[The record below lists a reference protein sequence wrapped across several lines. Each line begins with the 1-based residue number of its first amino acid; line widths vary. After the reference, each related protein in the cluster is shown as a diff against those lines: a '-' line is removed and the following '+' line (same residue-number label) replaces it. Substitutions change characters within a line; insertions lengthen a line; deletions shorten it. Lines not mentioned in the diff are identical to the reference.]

1 VRLLLRKLA
10 SFLVRILIDV
20 EVEGEENFPTTGPYI
35 VIGNHVSALEPILMV
50 IYTPHQLEYL
60 GTGDIPIDPRMSFI
74 ANLYKF
80 IPIMRGQID
89 QFGLN
94 SALDVLN
101 QKGVLGIFPEGGIW
115 EKSLKEPKIGLSW
128 ISFKSK
134 APIVPIGFT
143 GMNGALKNALQ
154 LGRPKVVVKIG
165 NVLTSDLIFPDNL
178 PLKQTMQIGAD
189 KIMEKIS
196 DLLPSE
202 ELNDPMQNNQIDLNY
217 FFVLDDGVEEK
228 FEFVDQKFVSKL
240 IEHPVI
246 MDVFARNLKLP
257 VKALLKRDKTVDKN
271 DLIIGINSIIE
282 YLKTNPGFL
291 NYRFGIDTGLSMQN
305 GLIEFY
311 NYLSDHKNLHYK
323 IIIHPYMQIL
333 RN

>member
-1 VRLLLRKLA
+1 VRFLLRKLA

-35 VIGNHVSALEPILMV
+35 VVGNHVSALEPILMV

-311 NYLSDHKNLHYK
+311 NYLSDHKNLHNK
-323 IIIHPYMQIL
+323 IIIHPHMHIL